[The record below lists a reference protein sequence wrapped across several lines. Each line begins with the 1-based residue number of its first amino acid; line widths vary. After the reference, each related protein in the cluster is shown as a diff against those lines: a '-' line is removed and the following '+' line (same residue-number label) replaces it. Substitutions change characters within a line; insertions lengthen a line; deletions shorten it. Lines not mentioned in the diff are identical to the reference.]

1 MKFIVRTILASVI
14 TYGMRKVLN
23 GQSTTDNTRVPD

>member
-1 MKFIVRTILASVI
+1 MKFILRTVLASLI

-23 GQSTTDNTRVPD
+23 DRPNKTTPDA